1 MYDRNSVTSFQNVFL
16 NRSMNGIRMYDRYLI
31 TGATGFLG
39 RAVSQ
44 KLASC
49 SIPVRALVLSNDPY
63 AEQLPKGVQRVT
75 GDVLDKESLEAFFD
89 GAGIHTCV
97 IHCAGIVSVASNPD
111 PIIYT
116 VNVEGT
122 NNIICKCR
130 EHNVGRLIYVSS
142 VHVMPDI
149 PKDHVITEGW
159 CFSSDLVDGA
169 YAKSKAIATNLVLT
183 QHVTG

>member
-1 MYDRNSVTSFQNVFL
+1 MDYILKEDIDYIAKSNMIAWNMLEGKS
-16 NRSMNGIRMYDRYLI
+16 ILI

-97 IHCAGIVSVASNPD
+97 IHCAGIVPLLPIPIRSSIRSMWKGQTTSFASAENTMSAD
-111 PIIYT
+111 
-116 VNVEGT
+116 
-122 NNIICKCR
+122 
-130 EHNVGRLIYVSS
+130 
-142 VHVMPDI
+142 
-149 PKDHVITEGW
+149 
-159 CFSSDLVDGA
+159 
-169 YAKSKAIATNLVLT
+169 
-183 QHVTG
+183 

>member
-16 NRSMNGIRMYDRYLI
+16 NRPMNGIRMYDRYLI

-63 AEQLPKGVQRVT
+63 AEQLPKRVQRVT

-130 EHNVGRLIYVSS
+130 EHNVGRLI
-142 VHVMPDI
+142 
-149 PKDHVITEGW
+149 
-159 CFSSDLVDGA
+159 
-169 YAKSKAIATNLVLT
+169 
-183 QHVTG
+183 